1 MMNKSSS
8 SAKFEVHD
16 FATSRLA
23 CTDFQIQGRTNLKT
37 TWLKFQIS
45 PVVVRLMEVGKI
57 GLHNS
62 SQDKEPCCSNSF
74 PHACNQQPP
83 IFFGRRRRPNGVSR
97 GHRRPNHH
105 SNRNEPRASERSLST
120 LYGLCAARARS
131 SRSIPVLQ
139 SGETIGGG
147 GKRVKRRVL
156 TLKKCKQSV
165 IRVGFG
171 PFGF

>member
-1 MMNKSSS
+1 MMNKSSSSS

-105 SNRNEPRASERSLST
+105 SNRNEPRASERASAALPFYSLRPVRS
-120 LYGLCAARARS
+120 ARAQAGPS
-131 SRSIPVLQ
+131 LCFSRA
-139 SGETIGGG
+139 
-147 GKRVKRRVL
+147 RRLVEEG
-156 TLKKCKQSV
+156 SDV
-165 IRVGFG
+165 F
-171 PFGF
+171 

>member
-1 MMNKSSS
+1 MMNKSSSS

-105 SNRNEPRASERSLST
+105 SNRNEPRASERASAPFLLST
-120 LYGLCAARARS
+120 ACAQRARAQAGPS
-131 SRSIPVLQ
+131 LCFSRA
-139 SGETIGGG
+139 
-147 GKRVKRRVL
+147 RRLVEEG
-156 TLKKCKQSV
+156 SDV
-165 IRVGFG
+165 F
-171 PFGF
+171 